1 MGNIISLVSTSAHT
15 INAFAKQS
23 KELHAKLTDLQD
35 PAKLVL
41 DTAGVIAKTLS
52 FNACSDSLFKAV
64 KTLSGGQA
72 HGELIKLGGQIQK
85 NVEQISNGVDSLNNH
100 QNQKSHSFPQHVHDF
115 IASCYDENSEAGE
128 DEYFFV
134 YHPGTDWYPAFN
146 RLLKE
151 YPLPKFCGTF
161 HSIGAMSVFLEKFRL
176 VIGPDPTINILVP
189 AVHLFVVPDEIEIPS
204 DLFPIRIRGELHQ
217 SGNPYVHVNIR
228 NSSPLLRD
236 CLYNVAN
243 INKISATNSDAKA
256 ANRQQNVHGN
266 WRRKVYSISRAAA
279 VGAPAAAKHMATCR
293 ALSGLLAT
301 PAAVVC
307 PPLLVTVAVGC
318 AVAALSCG
326 AVAGIKP
333 GKAAKEDA
341 EIQWDRRFGAE
352 KGSLSGHN
360 LLAKMKEKRGS
371 LSGHNLLAKM
381 KEIEF

>member
-1 MGNIISLVSTSAHT
+1 MLLRNQFS
-15 INAFAKQS
+15 
-23 KELHAKLTDLQD
+23 LTDPSTQGHLQD
-35 PAKLVL
+35 STCKNPAKLVL
-41 DTAGVIAKTLS
+41 NTAGVIAKALS

-72 HGELIKLGGQIQK
+72 HGELVKLGGQIQK
-85 NVEQISNGVDSLNNH
+85 NVEQISNRVDSLNNH

-151 YPLPKFCGTF
+151 CPLPKFCGTF

-176 VIGPDPTINILVP
+176 VVGPDPTINILVP
-189 AVHLFVVPDEIEIPS
+189 AVHLFVVPDEFEIPS
-204 DLFPIRIRGELHQ
+204 DLFPLRIRGELHQ
-217 SGNPYVHVNIR
+217 SGNPYVHVNIK
-228 NSSPLLRD
+228 NISPLQRD

-243 INKISATNSDAKA
+243 INKISATDGDAKT
-256 ANRQQNVHGN
+256 ANRQHNVHGN

-279 VGAPAAAKHMATCR
+279 VGAPAAALQSAEWTSRR
-293 ALSGLLAT
+293 ARGCCLS
-301 PAAVVC
+301 
-307 PPLLVTVAVGC
+307 
-318 AVAALSCG
+318 SF
-326 AVAGIKP
+326 AGHSRWIKP

-360 LLAKMKEKRGS
+360 LLAKMKEKKGS
-371 LSGHNLLAKM
+371 LSGHNLVAKM
-381 KEIEF
+381 KEIEI

>member
-1 MGNIISLVSTSAHT
+1 MGNVISLVSTSANT

-35 PAKLVL
+35 PAKL
-41 DTAGVIAKTLS
+41 
-52 FNACSDSLFKAV
+52 AV

-72 HGELIKLGGQIQK
+72 HGELVKLGGQIQK
-85 NVEQISNGVDSLNNH
+85 NVEQISNG
-100 QNQKSHSFPQHVHDF
+100 HVHDF

-151 YPLPKFCGTF
+151 YPIPKFCGTF

-176 VIGPDPTINILVP
+176 VVGPDPTINILVP
-189 AVHLFVVPDEIEIPS
+189 AVHFFVVPDEIEIPS
-204 DLFPIRIRGELHQ
+204 ALFPIRIRGEIHQ

-228 NSSPLLRD
+228 NISSVQRD
-236 CLYNVAN
+236 FLYNVAKISN
-243 INKISATNSDAKA
+243 ISATDGDAKA
-256 ANRQQNVHGN
+256 ANRQQNLHGN

-279 VGAPAAAKHMATCR
+279 AGAPAAAKHMATCR
-293 ALSGLLAT
+293 ALSGLLAA
-301 PAAVVC
+301 PVAVCC

-318 AVAALSCG
+318 ALAALCCG

-333 GKAAKEDA
+333 GKAAKHEA
-341 EIQWDRRFGAE
+341 EIKWDRRFGAE

-360 LLAKMKEKRGS
+360 LLAKMKK
-371 LSGHNLLAKM
+371 
-381 KEIEF
+381 IEF